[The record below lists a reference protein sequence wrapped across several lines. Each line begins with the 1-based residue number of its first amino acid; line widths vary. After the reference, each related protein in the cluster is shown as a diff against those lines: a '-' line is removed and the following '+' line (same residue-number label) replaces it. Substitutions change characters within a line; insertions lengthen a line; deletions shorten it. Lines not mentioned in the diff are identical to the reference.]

1 MKLSVGVPPNRE
13 RFLAAIA
20 ERVAPDRVQ
29 ALYLF
34 SPIRQGPVETGVAVL
49 ACDPVVLET
58 PTAELQ
64 TTEHTDDA
72 EKAPTEQEDVGT
84 ATATAEPDALLPV
97 PGSPFPAVDR
107 PKPVVLTARYRHTLK
122 GADRGK
128 WALEIFEQADA
139 PLATVEKVIQ
149 GVQMRLDEAVE
160 PERLTADAL
169 RAALAEG
176 LWTPPA
182 R

>member
-58 PTAELQ
+58 PTAEPRNTRTTPKRHRRSKKMLELQ
-64 TTEHTDDA
+64 LRPLNLT
-72 EKAPTEQEDVGT
+72 PCS
-84 ATATAEPDALLPV
+84 L
-97 PGSPFPAVDR
+97 FPAPR
-107 PKPVVLTARYRHTLK
+107 SLPLTAQSPSSSPPV
-122 GADRGK
+122 
-128 WALEIFEQADA
+128 I
-139 PLATVEKVIQ
+139 ATH
-149 GVQMRLDEAVE
+149 
-160 PERLTADAL
+160 
-169 RAALAEG
+169 
-176 LWTPPA
+176 
-182 R
+182 

>member
-1 MKLSVGVPPNRE
+1 
-13 RFLAAIA
+13 
-20 ERVAPDRVQ
+20 
-29 ALYLF
+29 LF

-58 PTAELQ
+58 PTAEL
-64 TTEHTDDA
+64 TNADNA
-72 EKAPTEQEDVGT
+72 EAGGAPLTQQDDVGT
-84 ATATAEPDALLPV
+84 TTTPTEADAINSAPEPLLPV
-97 PGSPFPAVDR
+97 PGSRFPTVDR

-139 PLATVEKVIQ
+139 PLATLEKVIQ

>member
-1 MKLSVGVPPNRE
+1 MTIGVGVPPNRE

-49 ACDPVVLET
+49 ACDPVVVAET
-58 PTAELQ
+58 GAAELI
-64 TTEHTDDA
+64 TADNA
-72 EKAPTEQEDVGT
+72 ETGGIPRALQEAVGT
-84 ATATAEPDALLPV
+84 ATATAADPNAP
-97 PGSPFPAVDR
+97 R
-107 PKPVVLTARYRHTLK
+107 PKPVVLTAQYRHTLK

-149 GVQMRLDEAVE
+149 GVQLRLDEAVE
-160 PERLTADAL
+160 PERLDAEAL
-169 RAALAEG
+169 RAAAAEG
-176 LWTPPA
+176 VWTPPA

>member
-1 MKLSVGVPPNRE
+1 
-13 RFLAAIA
+13 
-20 ERVAPDRVQ
+20 
-29 ALYLF
+29 
-34 SPIRQGPVETGVAVL
+34 
-49 ACDPVVLET
+49 
-58 PTAELQ
+58 
-64 TTEHTDDA
+64 
-72 EKAPTEQEDVGT
+72 
-84 ATATAEPDALLPV
+84 
-97 PGSPFPAVDR
+97 
-107 PKPVVLTARYRHTLK
+107 VLTARYRHTLK

-149 GVQMRLDEAVE
+149 GVQLRLDEAVE
-160 PERLTADAL
+160 PERLGADAL